1 MVKLLNKDNYEQ
13 EVMKA
18 EGTVLVDFYAD
29 WCGPCRMLASVIREV
44 AEEAD
49 DVVVGKLNVDEEME
63 LAEEFGVSTI
73 PTLMVFKAGKPV
85 KRSLGYIPKHQV
97 LNLIRSEA

>member
-1 MVKLLNKDNYEQ
+1 MSELKISRDNFESILKS
-13 EVMKA
+13 EKP
-18 EGTVLVDFYAD
+18 VLIDFYAD

-85 KRSLGYIPKHQV
+85 MRSLGYIPKQQV